1 MEKKELLSEEKYEK
15 TKNMIS
21 KVAVVILVVGLLIGG
36 SLIAT
41 GIVKSNQ
48 AANESAAIVES
59 VDDLQVELEDVKSQ
73 LAKLEAEQDA
83 EFMANGFSEKY
94 YTIAN
99 QIETLKTRKSE
110 LTSEIS
116 KINNGWYDNDIQSS
130 AKTAPYYMG
139 GAFIII
145 ASLMISGSVFMFSKR
160 REMLAF
166 QMQQVMPVATEGLE
180 KVAPTVAKVGKD
192 VMKEMAP
199 AYGEMAKEISKGIK
213 EGIKGEDE

>member
-15 TKNMIS
+15 TKSTIS
-21 KVAVVILVVGLLIGG
+21 KVALVILVIGLLIGG

-48 AANESAAIVES
+48 AANENTAIVES
-59 VDDLQVELEDVKSQ
+59 VDELQAELEDVKSQ
-73 LAKLEAEQDA
+73 LAKLETEQNA

-99 QIETLKTRKSE
+99 QIETLKTRKTE

-116 KINNGWYDNDIQSS
+116 KINNGWYDNDIQTS
-130 AKTAPYYMG
+130 AKTAPFYMF

-145 ASLMISGSVFMFSKR
+145 ASFMISGAVFMFSKR